1 VFCDEFLDQTWYYL
15 YVRVVC
21 KIGNAIIGGSI
32 MHKWLKTIG
41 IITMGLAVALVL
53 TACGK
58 TSSNKAQLK
67 TSGTLTVGLEG
78 TFAPY
83 SYRENGKLTGF
94 EVELARDIAKKE
106 NLKVKFVPTK
116 WDSLI
121 AGVGDKKFD
130 VVLNNVTVTKQRQ
143 KKYAFSTPY
152 IYSREVL
159 VTKKDNTSIKSIDD
173 IKGKKIAVGTG
184 TNNETVAEKFGAKI
198 VPNSEFSST
207 LSLIKQGRAEGTLN
221 SREAYLAYL
230 KDNPSAKNDF
240 KYTLVPDSKV
250 EPAKV
255 AVLMAKDNPGLK
267 KKINKALKELRDDG
281 TLKKLSEKYFT
292 DDITQK

>member
-1 VFCDEFLDQTWYYL
+1 
-15 YVRVVC
+15 
-21 KIGNAIIGGSI
+21 
-32 MHKWLKTIG
+32 
-41 IITMGLAVALVL
+41 MGLLVAVTL

-58 TSSNKAQLK
+58 TNSNKAQLK
-67 TSGTLTVGLEG
+67 TPGTLTVGLEG
-78 TFAPY
+78 TFSPY

-94 EVELARDIAKKE
+94 EVELARDIAKQAD
-106 NLKVKFVPTK
+106 LKVKFVPTK

-130 VVLNNVTVTKQRQ
+130 VVLNNVTVTKERQ

-159 VTKKDNTSIKSIDD
+159 ITRKDNTSIKSVKD
-173 IKGKKIAVGTG
+173 IKNQKIAVGTG
-184 TNNETVAEKFGAKI
+184 TNNETVAEKYGAKV

-207 LSLIKQGRAEGTLN
+207 LSLIKQGRAVGTLN
-221 SREAYLAYL
+221 SREAYMAYL

-240 KYTLVPDSKV
+240 KYTLIPDSQV
-250 EPAKV
+250 APAKI

-267 KKINKALKELRDDG
+267 KKINKALKELKADG
-281 TLKKLSEKYFT
+281 TMKKLSEKYFM
-292 DDITQK
+292 DDITEKWMPIIKS